1 MGADAHVNGAGA
13 AVPCHAVARRPS
25 ATVKTMALFPDASDP
40 GRSAG
45 AGTGADGSVG
55 FGPAARAPDGP
66 AAPPG
71 HALSDAAVLL
81 EGLNE
86 PQGRAVAH
94 RGGPLLVVAG
104 AGSGKTRVLTRRIAH
119 LIATGD
125 AAPHEILAITFT
137 NKAAAEMKHRLAEL
151 IGPAAQSMWVSTFH
165 SACVR
170 ILRAHA
176 GRLGYRSSFT
186 IYDDADSR
194 RLVEQVEKELD
205 LDTKKLPPRSVQ
217 GVISAAKADLVD
229 FETLRSRAVTVFDRR
244 IADVYAGYQHRL
256 LAASAM
262 DFDDLLMVS
271 VTLLRSFPDVVDGYR
286 ARFRHVLVDEYQDT
300 NRAQNELVVLI
311 AGEHH
316 QVCAVGDLDQ
326 AIYGWRGADIT
337 NIVRFEETFPGTTVV
352 ALEQN
357 YRSTRVIL
365 DAANAVIA
373 KNATRVPK
381 ALWTDGEAGE
391 QLRRYRADDEHDE
404 ATWLAAEIARLQR
417 VEAVGHGDVA
427 VFFRTNAQSRALEE
441 ALVRAEVPYTVV
453 GGTRFYDRREVKD
466 ILAYLKVLANPADE
480 ISARRIVNVPRR
492 GVGATSTDRLVRW
505 ARAQGRSFTEALEH
519 AAEAGVSGGALRGVA
534 QLIALLG
541 ELAAM
546 VGAGS
551 GPGELVTA
559 VVERSGY
566 GAELAAD
573 DSIEARGR
581 EENLAEL
588 AGAAAQYSSLD
599 EYLSSV
605 ALVSDA
611 DDLDPS
617 SGRVSLMTLH
627 TAKGLEFP
635 VVFMVGME
643 DGVFPHAR
651 ALEDPAKLE
660 EERRLCYVGITRART
675 RLYLSHAW
683 SRTLFGSTSQA
694 IPSRFL
700 AELPDELVR
709 DIGGGTGALRTISA
723 WDGTRPGSGWRGA
736 ARRRAS
742 PDPWVSDD
750 GFGDGAGS
758 GGADDWHDPDP
769 WGDRHGASQ
778 PPPLERSGSSRASS
792 ATRAAGEQVSLPP
805 RAPRSPSKPRRPSR
819 LPKMAQERFDRE
831 R

>member
-1 MGADAHVNGAGA
+1 MGVSEDMATSPAGTRLGASRGGELA
-13 AVPCHAVARRPS
+13 S
-25 ATVKTMALFPDASDP
+25 PDA
-40 GRSAG
+40 
-45 AGTGADGSVG
+45 
-55 FGPAARAPDGP
+55 
-66 AAPPG
+66 
-71 HALSDAAVLL
+71 LL
-81 EGLNE
+81 VGLNH
-86 PQGRAVAH
+86 PQAQAVAH

-125 AAPHEILAITFT
+125 ARPMEILAITFT
-137 NKAAAEMKHRLAEL
+137 NKAAAEMQHRVAEL
-151 IGPAAQSMWVSTFH
+151 VGPAANAMWVSTFH

-176 GRLGYRSSFT
+176 PRLGYRSSFT

-217 GVISAAKADLVD
+217 GAISAAKSDLVD
-229 FETLRSRAVTVFDRR
+229 VETLASRAVTVFDRR
-244 IADVYAGYQHRL
+244 IADVYGAYQQRL

-262 DFDDLLMVS
+262 DFDDLLMVT
-271 VTLLRSFPDVVDGYR
+271 VDLLRSFPDVLEGYR
-286 ARFRHVLVDEYQDT
+286 SRFRHILVDEYQDT
-300 NRAQNELVVLI
+300 NRAQNELVVLM
-311 AGEHH
+311 AGENG

-337 NIVRFEETFPGTTVV
+337 NIVQFEETFPGTTVV
-352 ALEQN
+352 PLEQN
-357 YRSTRVIL
+357 YRSTQVIL

-373 KNATRVPK
+373 NNATRVPK
-381 ALWTDGEAGE
+381 ALWTDGEPGE

-417 VEAVGHGDVA
+417 VEGVSYGEVA
-427 VFFRTNAQSRALEE
+427 VFFRTNAQSRAIEE

-466 ILAYLKVLANPADE
+466 VLAYLKVVANPADE
-480 ISARRIVNVPRR
+480 IAARRIVNVPRR
-492 GVGATSTDRLVRW
+492 GVGEVSADRLLRW
-505 ARAQGRSFTEALEH
+505 ARAQGSSFCEALEH
-519 AAEAGVSGGALRGVA
+519 AAEAGVSGGALRGVG
-534 QLIALLG
+534 QLLEVLGALR
-541 ELAAM
+541 AM
-546 VGAGS
+546 VDAGQ
-551 GPGELVTA
+551 GPGALVTA

-588 AGAAAQYSSLD
+588 AGAAAEYATVD

-611 DDLDPS
+611 DDLDPG

-635 VVFMVGME
+635 VVFLVGME

-651 ALEDPAKLE
+651 ALENPAQLE

-683 SRTLFGSTSQA
+683 SRTLFGSTSRA

-700 AELPDELVR
+700 AEVPDELVR
-709 DIGGGTGALRTISA
+709 EIGGGTGAVRSISA
-723 WDGTRPGSGWRGA
+723 WDGAGGRGA
-736 ARRRAS
+736 WHGARRGRATAS
-742 PDPWVSDD
+742 SWEPDD
-750 GFGDGAGS
+750 GFGDEGAS
-758 GGADDWHDPDP
+758 DAEDFHDPDP
-769 WGDRHGASQ
+769 WGDRH
-778 PPPLERSGSSRASS
+778 RASHTAPARWAGS
-792 ATRAAGEQVSLPP
+792 AQGSPQRRGAGDRAPLAP
-805 RAPRSPSKPRRPSR
+805 RAPRPAGGPRRPSR
-819 LPKMAQERFDRE
+819 LPKMAEDRFDRD
-831 R
+831 RRR